1 MSLIQITD
9 NCDWTHISNLTS
21 EEKIEMH
28 INNLQKI
35 ANVNIREV
43 TLAENP
49 NLLIFPRDWALCDD
63 EISENRIL
71 SLQGKELS
79 TVSCDF

>member
-1 MSLIQITD
+1 
-9 NCDWTHISNLTS
+9 
-21 EEKIEMH
+21 MH

-71 SLQGKELS
+71 S
-79 TVSCDF
+79 

>member
-49 NLLIFPRDWALCDD
+49 NLLIEGTTERKLDSPCF
-63 EISENRIL
+63 
-71 SLQGKELS
+71 QK
-79 TVSCDF
+79 